1 MPAACA
7 ARSFELARE
16 GKTRTVY
23 IPKEWEGRYRVFLY
37 MENAAKQPPLGV
49 RANHRFMRKHHHNF
63 GNVTDVDITSIL
75 RFGED
80 NELELF
86 PANAAGKLDTVRL
99 DLFPAE

>member
-1 MPAACA
+1 
-7 ARSFELARE
+7 
-16 GKTRTVY
+16 
-23 IPKEWEGRYRVFLY
+23 
-37 MENAAKQPPLGV
+37 
-49 RANHRFMRKHHHNF
+49 MRKHHHNF